1 MTGLKMTRLAGL
13 ALASSI
19 CVLGTAVRAGDPPT
33 PPPAQCQFKGD
44 RAACFPYGCIP
55 VDAHGDVSSN
65 PDIIGIGAPGRCGPC
80 TNNDQCGG
88 SLCITSGED
97 AGKCHRYD
105 GTPPPREVRPQFG
118 LVVADVSLNVHDSA
132 ETRPIVSVG
141 YLGQIGLGKIR
152 PAARPDG
159 KGFVVANPP
168 RWYLDFGG
176 AAAFAGPTQNL
187 FLSAGGTFYA
197 FSGPITTFG
206 AGALYQRQGTA
217 IWKADTT
224 KNRDLLGPSF
234 TVGFMQ
240 NIYLRAAYLF
250 GLDQPGKP
258 DAVML
263 SLLYMRD
270 LFDDLLSDRF
280 RKYLPQAMRGD

>member
-1 MTGLKMTRLAGL
+1 MTAPMTRPAGL
-13 ALASSI
+13 VVASFI
-19 CVLGTAVRAGDPPT
+19 CVLGTGVRAGAATTSPP
-33 PPPAQCQFKGD
+33 QCQFKGD

-55 VDAHGDVSSN
+55 VDEHGDLASN
-65 PDIIGIGAPGRCGPC
+65 PDLVGIGTPGRCGPC
-80 TNNDQCGG
+80 TNSDQCGG

-97 AGKCHRYD
+97 AGKCQRYD
-105 GTPPPREVRPQFG
+105 GTPPPREVRPRFG
-118 LVVADVSLNVHDSA
+118 LLVADLSLNVYDSA
-132 ETRPIVSVG
+132 ADNRPIASVG

-159 KGFVVANPP
+159 KGFLVANPP

-176 AAAFAGPTQNL
+176 AAAFSGPTQNL
-187 FLSAGGTFYA
+187 FLSGGGTFYA
-197 FSGPITTFG
+197 FIGPITTLG
-206 AGALYQRQGTA
+206 GGALYQRQGTA
-217 IWKADTT
+217 IWRADTT

-240 NIYLRAAYLF
+240 NIYFRVAYLF
-250 GLDQPGKP
+250 GLDRPGKP
-258 DAVML
+258 DAVMV